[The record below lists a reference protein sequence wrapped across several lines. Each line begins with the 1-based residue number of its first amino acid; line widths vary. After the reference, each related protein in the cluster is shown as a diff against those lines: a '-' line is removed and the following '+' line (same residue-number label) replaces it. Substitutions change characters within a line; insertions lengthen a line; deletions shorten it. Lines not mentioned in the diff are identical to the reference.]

1 MFKYVLIDIDNTLL
15 DFNKCAEKAM
25 TNACKACGVGFKK
38 EMPSVFHKIND
49 SLWQRLETGEIT
61 RDQIHEK
68 RWNMVFSVMGI
79 TFDGREFE
87 KEFVKGIYDRD
98 RKSVV

>member
-1 MFKYVLIDIDNTLL
+1 M
-15 DFNKCAEKAM
+15 CRKAM

-61 RDQIHEK
+61 RDQIHE
-68 RWNMVFSVMGI
+68 NGGI
-79 TFDGREFE
+79 WFFGYGYHF
-87 KEFVKGIYDRD
+87 
-98 RKSVV
+98 

>member
-38 EMPSVFHKIND
+38 EMP
-49 SLWQRLETGEIT
+49 
-61 RDQIHEK
+61 
-68 RWNMVFSVMGI
+68 
-79 TFDGREFE
+79 
-87 KEFVKGIYDRD
+87 
-98 RKSVV
+98 

>member
-15 DFNKCAEKAM
+15 DFNKCVRKSYD
-25 TNACKACGVGFKK
+25 KRLQSLWSRFQK

-68 RWNMVFSVMGI
+68 RWNMVFRLWVSLL
-79 TFDGREFE
+79 TDANL
-87 KEFVKGIYDRD
+87 KKN
-98 RKSVV
+98 S

>member
-25 TNACKACGVGFKK
+25 TNACKACGVGFKE

-49 SLWQRLETGEIT
+49 SLWQNSKREKSQGIKYTKNGGIWFSRLWVSLLT
-61 RDQIHEK
+61 DANLK
-68 RWNMVFSVMGI
+68 KNS
-79 TFDGREFE
+79 
-87 KEFVKGIYDRD
+87 
-98 RKSVV
+98 

>member
-38 EMPSVFHKIND
+38 RNAV
-49 SLWQRLETGEIT
+49 G
-61 RDQIHEK
+61 
-68 RWNMVFSVMGI
+68 FS
-79 TFDGREFE
+79 
-87 KEFVKGIYDRD
+87 
-98 RKSVV
+98 

>member
-25 TNACKACGVGFKK
+25 TNACKACGVGFKE

-61 RDQIHEK
+61 RDQIHE
-68 RWNMVFSVMGI
+68 NGGI
-79 TFDGREFE
+79 WFFRLWVSLLTDENL
-87 KEFVKGIYDRD
+87 KKN
-98 RKSVV
+98 S

>member
-49 SLWQRLETGEIT
+49 SLWQRLEQEDHKGSNT
-61 RDQIHEK
+61 RKTVEWLLRI
-68 RWNMVFSVMGI
+68 MGI

-87 KEFVKGIYDRD
+87 KNRKRD
-98 RKSVV
+98 I

>member
-38 EMPSVFHKIND
+38 KCRRFFIKSTTLSGKD
-49 SLWQRLETGEIT
+49 SKREKSQGSNT
-61 RDQIHEK
+61 RKTVEYGFFGYGYH
-68 RWNMVFSVMGI
+68 F
-79 TFDGREFE
+79 
-87 KEFVKGIYDRD
+87 
-98 RKSVV
+98 

>member
-38 EMPSVFHKIND
+38 EMPSVFHKSTTLSGKD
-49 SLWQRLETGEIT
+49 SKREKSQGIKYTKNGGIWFFRLWVSLLT
-61 RDQIHEK
+61 DANLK
-68 RWNMVFSVMGI
+68 KNS
-79 TFDGREFE
+79 
-87 KEFVKGIYDRD
+87 
-98 RKSVV
+98 